1 LLADPHKYDEENA
14 HVKNFNGGD
23 TLAYV
28 TPWNNHGYDVVK
40 QFKGKFDL

>member
-1 LLADPHKYDEENA
+1 MLKHNEEVDAPHEKR
-14 HVKNFNGGD
+14 FSGD

-40 QFKGKFDL
+40 IFKGKFD

>member
-1 LLADPHKYDEENA
+1 LLSEHDKYNEKTAN
-14 HVKNFNGGD
+14 VKQFTGGD

-40 QFKGKFDL
+40 QFKGKFD